1 MSVFGV
7 DTFSKTFN
15 ASIVAD
21 VVGKI
26 KGGANKLLPPTK
38 ISPISQMTEEPK
50 PEEEELNCGVHV
62 GAWDEWSPCTY
73 SLWYMS
79 GRQYHT
85 KKVKSTNADVRCNE
99 SVSDSA
105 EVVQDSLKDQG
116 RDVGRVGYTKDGYYL
131 EEIIEHRNCTVA
143 TNEEEDP
150 VDVDDGTITEDST
163 EEEPVDSS
171 GDGESS
177 TVEEEEQ
184 DDSTIGGG
192 GSYENTDS
200 EHLQDAIG
208 GAISSA
214 IDGFLMKA
222 LLGVGVI
229 MGAGYAYEN
238 REEIKGY
245 FKSVSK
251 GKVA

>member
-1 MSVFGV
+1 M
-7 DTFSKTFN
+7 
-15 ASIVAD
+15 
-21 VVGKI
+21 
-26 KGGANKLLPPTK
+26 KGGNDKLLPPSVK
-38 ISPISQMTEEPK
+38 PVLPK
-50 PEEEELNCGVHV
+50 PEKPKPKEELQCGVHV

-85 KKVKSTNADVRCNE
+85 KKVKSTTTDVRCNE

-105 EVVQDSLKDQG
+105 EVVQDSLKSAG
-116 RDVGRVGYTKDGYYL
+116 RDVGRVGYTEDGYYL
-131 EEIIEHRNCTVA
+131 EEIIEYRNCTVA
-143 TNEEEDP
+143 TNPEQEEEP
-150 VDVDDGTITEDST
+150 VDVDEETTTDDST

-171 GDGESS
+171 GDGEAS

-184 DDSTIGGG
+184 DDSAIGGG
-192 GSYENTDS
+192 GSYEETDS
-200 EHLQDAIG
+200 EPLQDAIG

-222 LLGVGVI
+222 LLGFGVI

>member
-21 VVGKI
+21 VVGKL
-26 KGGANKLLPPTK
+26 KGGANKLLPPNVK
-38 ISPISQMTEEPK
+38 PVLPK
-50 PEEEELNCGVHV
+50 PEEPIPE
-62 GAWDEWSPCTY
+62 
-73 SLWYMS
+73 
-79 GRQYHT
+79 
-85 KKVKSTNADVRCNE
+85 K
-99 SVSDSA
+99 
-105 EVVQDSLKDQG
+105 
-116 RDVGRVGYTKDGYYL
+116 
-131 EEIIEHRNCTVA
+131 
-143 TNEEEDP
+143 EEEP
-150 VDVDDGTITEDST
+150 VDVDEETITDDST

-177 TVEEEEQ
+177 TVEEEEEEEEQ

-192 GSYENTDS
+192 GSYEETDS
-200 EHLQDAIG
+200 EALQGAIG

>member
-21 VVGKI
+21 VMGKI
-26 KGGANKLLPPTK
+26 KAGANKLLPPNVKPTLPK
-38 ISPISQMTEEPK
+38 PEEPK
-50 PEEEELNCGVHV
+50 PEESKPEE
-62 GAWDEWSPCTY
+62 SKP
-73 SLWYMS
+73 
-79 GRQYHT
+79 
-85 KKVKSTNADVRCNE
+85 
-99 SVSDSA
+99 
-105 EVVQDSLKDQG
+105 
-116 RDVGRVGYTKDGYYL
+116 
-131 EEIIEHRNCTVA
+131 
-143 TNEEEDP
+143 EEEDP
-150 VDVDDGTITEDST
+150 VNVDEGTTTEDDT
-163 EEEPVDSS
+163 
-171 GDGESS
+171 ESS
-177 TVEEEEQ
+177 SSECGENEEKSNGADSDCVCKTGYGREVGTNDCVELNM
-184 DDSTIGGG
+184 SGGG
-192 GSYENTDS
+192 GGGFTDATNES
-200 EHLQDAIG
+200 VQGAIG

>member
-15 ASIVAD
+15 DSIVAD
-21 VVGKI
+21 VVGKL
-26 KGGANKLLPPTK
+26 KGGANKLLPPNVK
-38 ISPISQMTEEPK
+38 PVLPK
-50 PEEEELNCGVHV
+50 PEEPIPE
-62 GAWDEWSPCTY
+62 
-73 SLWYMS
+73 
-79 GRQYHT
+79 
-85 KKVKSTNADVRCNE
+85 K
-99 SVSDSA
+99 
-105 EVVQDSLKDQG
+105 
-116 RDVGRVGYTKDGYYL
+116 
-131 EEIIEHRNCTVA
+131 
-143 TNEEEDP
+143 EEEP
-150 VDVDDGTITEDST
+150 VDVDDGTITDDST

-171 GDGESS
+171 GDGEAS

-184 DDSTIGGG
+184 DDSAIGGG
-192 GSYENTDS
+192 GSYEETDS
-200 EHLQDAIG
+200 EPLQGAIG

>member
-21 VVGKI
+21 VVGKL
-26 KGGANKLLPPTK
+26 KGGANKLLPPNVK
-38 ISPISQMTEEPK
+38 PVLPK
-50 PEEEELNCGVHV
+50 PEEPIPE
-62 GAWDEWSPCTY
+62 
-73 SLWYMS
+73 
-79 GRQYHT
+79 
-85 KKVKSTNADVRCNE
+85 K
-99 SVSDSA
+99 
-105 EVVQDSLKDQG
+105 
-116 RDVGRVGYTKDGYYL
+116 
-131 EEIIEHRNCTVA
+131 
-143 TNEEEDP
+143 EEEP
-150 VDVDDGTITEDST
+150 VDVDEETITDDST

-177 TVEEEEQ
+177 TVEEEEEE
-184 DDSTIGGG
+184 DESTIGGG
-192 GSYENTDS
+192 GSYEETDS
-200 EHLQDAIG
+200 EPLQGAIG

>member
-26 KGGANKLLPPTK
+26 KVGANKLLPPTK
-38 ISPISQMTEEPK
+38 INPLLPKPEEPK
-50 PEEEELNCGVHV
+50 PEE
-62 GAWDEWSPCTY
+62 P
-73 SLWYMS
+73 MP
-79 GRQYHT
+79 
-85 KKVKSTNADVRCNE
+85 
-99 SVSDSA
+99 
-105 EVVQDSLKDQG
+105 
-116 RDVGRVGYTKDGYYL
+116 
-131 EEIIEHRNCTVA
+131 
-143 TNEEEDP
+143 EEEP
-150 VDVDDGTITEDST
+150 VDVDEETITDDST

-171 GDGESS
+171 GDGEAS
-177 TVEEEEQ
+177 TVEEEE

-200 EHLQDAIG
+200 EPLQDAIG

>member
-21 VVGKI
+21 VVGKL
-26 KGGANKLLPPTK
+26 KGGANKLLPPNVK
-38 ISPISQMTEEPK
+38 PVLPK
-50 PEEEELNCGVHV
+50 PEEPIPE
-62 GAWDEWSPCTY
+62 
-73 SLWYMS
+73 
-79 GRQYHT
+79 
-85 KKVKSTNADVRCNE
+85 K
-99 SVSDSA
+99 
-105 EVVQDSLKDQG
+105 
-116 RDVGRVGYTKDGYYL
+116 
-131 EEIIEHRNCTVA
+131 
-143 TNEEEDP
+143 EEEP
-150 VDVDDGTITEDST
+150 VDVDDGTITDDST

-177 TVEEEEQ
+177 TVEEEEEEEEEQ
-184 DDSTIGGG
+184 DDSAIGGG
-192 GSYENTDS
+192 GSYEETDS
-200 EHLQDAIG
+200 EPLQGAIG

>member
-21 VVGKI
+21 VVGKL
-26 KGGANKLLPPTK
+26 KGGANNLLPPTK
-38 ISPISQMTEEPK
+38 INPILPKPEEPK
-50 PEEEELNCGVHV
+50 PEE
-62 GAWDEWSPCTY
+62 P
-73 SLWYMS
+73 MP
-79 GRQYHT
+79 
-85 KKVKSTNADVRCNE
+85 
-99 SVSDSA
+99 
-105 EVVQDSLKDQG
+105 
-116 RDVGRVGYTKDGYYL
+116 
-131 EEIIEHRNCTVA
+131 
-143 TNEEEDP
+143 EEEP
-150 VDVDDGTITEDST
+150 VDVDDGTITDDST

-177 TVEEEEQ
+177 TVEEEEEE

-192 GSYENTDS
+192 GSYEETDS
-200 EHLQDAIG
+200 EPLQDAIG